1 MSLMLLSHLSTKLR
15 QWCNCYEID
24 ICCFSTKHAILRVR
38 AKTQWLTIRLA
49 RNIKSKN
56 KDSVAYNQASTQY

>member
-1 MSLMLLSHLSTKLR
+1 MVA
-15 QWCNCYEID
+15 Y
-24 ICCFSTKHAILRVR
+24 KHVILRVR
-38 AKTQWLTIRLA
+38 AKTRWPTIRLARNIKSKSKDTWLTIWLA